1 MTAILLMFACVA
13 GPGAETLIDDLR
25 VVAIVAEPPEVAPGA
40 ASTLTATIADPLD
53 QGVDLLMWTC
63 TDLGDGCSEAES
75 AEPGTWP
82 ASPVLDNGQAS
93 LTATVSPFLGA
104 IVDDTAALP
113 LVTVWAL
120 ACAPGVCPA
129 ADELTADDL
138 ADPSGLMATLPLD
151 GVALSLASLWTSARA
166 EPHQNPLLAANFDGP
181 LTAAPGDEVD
191 LEFLVTRL
199 SDPDAELSL
208 YAYATAGG
216 FALPTSPTIDR
227 SPATRTFYAP
237 EDAASG
243 DVIDL
248 WVVLVDDVGGAAVWT
263 GSLLVE

>member
-82 ASPVLDNGQAS
+82 ASVGLDEGRAS
-93 LTATVSPFLGA
+93 ITATVSPFLGA

-120 ACAPGVCPA
+120 AKCRLPS
-129 ADELTADDL
+129 LTAT
-138 ADPSGLMATLPLD
+138 MT
-151 GVALSLASLWTSARA
+151 
-166 EPHQNPLLAANFDGP
+166 
-181 LTAAPGDEVD
+181 
-191 LEFLVTRL
+191 
-199 SDPDAELSL
+199 
-208 YAYATAGG
+208 
-216 FALPTSPTIDR
+216 
-227 SPATRTFYAP
+227 
-237 EDAASG
+237 AASG
-243 DVIDL
+243 AARAPTG
-248 WVVLVDDVGGAAVWT
+248 VVPVAPAALAVRRVAAPIARCRVPRPRP
-263 GSLLVE
+263 LLRPKAPIGLPMRPRPVPPMQPSPP